1 MLLLTFMVR
10 SSFRGPPRL
19 SSPPPDLS
27 DATLYQKAEL
37 EARVAELEAELAAV
51 RMAYSTAADTA
62 ALDKKAHNAQLSSL
76 NKQMA
81 LTFPKV
87 RFHMS
92 IAAPCHCMNLPNRLK
107 TRSSYV

>member
-1 MLLLTFMVR
+1 MVC
-10 SSFRGPPRL
+10 SL
-19 SSPPPDLS
+19 SSCLSHAQLTVNLCGRADLS
-27 DATLYQKAEL
+27 NATLYQNTEL
-37 EARVAELEAELAAV
+37 QARVAELEAELAAV
-51 RMAYSTAADTA
+51 KMAYTTATDVA

>member
-1 MLLLTFMVR
+1 MLTFMVR

-62 ALDKKAHNAQLSSL
+62 ALDKKAHNAQLSTL
-76 NKQMA
+76 NRQIYA
-81 LTFPKV
+81 VSCSHVCVHTLLWRHSRV
-87 RFHMS
+87 RIYS
-92 IAAPCHCMNLPNRLK
+92 
-107 TRSSYV
+107 